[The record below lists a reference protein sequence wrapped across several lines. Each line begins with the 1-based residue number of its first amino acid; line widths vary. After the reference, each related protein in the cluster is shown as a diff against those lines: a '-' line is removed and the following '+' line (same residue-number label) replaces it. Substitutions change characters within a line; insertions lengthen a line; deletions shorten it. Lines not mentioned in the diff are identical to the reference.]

1 MRKPVTLAV
10 TLAAG
15 LSVAAALAAFHL
27 VFEIPAGL
35 PSEAQAQTSQPSR
48 SQTPPPPTVTV
59 ARPVRREIVEWREF
73 AGRFEPS
80 AAVEIRGRVAGH
92 LASIDVE
99 DGALVEAGQL
109 LFTIDPR
116 PYRAALDEA
125 RAQLASATAQVELAD
140 LELNRAEQ
148 LVSSNAV
155 SQSTLDQRR
164 QQKKAADAARAL
176 AEATLSRAGIDL
188 GFTQVRAPF
197 AGRISNRRLDIG
209 ALVSDGAILTTLVA
223 LDPLYFVFDIS
234 EQDLLAY
241 RQAAE
246 SGTLPLLYGRRI
258 AVEARGQADRDWPHK
273 GTIDFV
279 DNRLEAGAGT
289 LRARAVIANAG
300 DAVIPGQF
308 GRVRLPFSGAYPAM
322 LVPET
327 ALITDQAD
335 RAVFTVAE
343 DGTVASTR
351 IQLGPRQSDG
361 LRIVRGGLDPEDR
374 VVVGGLMRVRPG
386 QKVTAQ
392 VADAA
397 PRAAALAPTAASP
410 AN

>member
-1 MRKPVTLAV
+1 MRTPVTRAV

-35 PSEAQAQTSQPSR
+35 PSSAQAQSPQPAAA
-48 SQTPPPPTVTV
+48 PPTVTV
-59 ARPVRREIVEWREF
+59 APPVRREIVEWREF

-80 AAVEIRGRVAGH
+80 AAVEIRGRVVGH

-125 RAQLASATAQVELAD
+125 RAQLASAAAQVELAD

-148 LVSSNAV
+148 LVSSSAV

-176 AEATLSRAGIDL
+176 AEASVSSAEIDL
-188 GFTQVRAPF
+188 GFTDIRAPF
-197 AGRISNRRLDIG
+197 AGRVSNRRLDIG

-246 SGTLPLLYGRRI
+246 SGTLPLLYDRRI

-273 GTIDFV
+273 GTVDFV

-289 LRARAVIANAG
+289 LRARAVIANAD

-308 GRVRLPFSGAYPAM
+308 GHVRLPFSGSYAAM

-327 ALITDQAD
+327 ALTTDQAD

-343 DGTVASTR
+343 DGTVASAR
-351 IQLGPRQSDG
+351 VQLGPRQDDG
-361 LRIVRGGLDPEDR
+361 LRIVRSGLDPEDR
-374 VVVGGLMRVRPG
+374 VVVGGLMRVRAG
-386 QKVTAQ
+386 QKVTTQTAE
-392 VADAA
+392 AE
-397 PRAAALAPTAASP
+397 PRAAALAPIP